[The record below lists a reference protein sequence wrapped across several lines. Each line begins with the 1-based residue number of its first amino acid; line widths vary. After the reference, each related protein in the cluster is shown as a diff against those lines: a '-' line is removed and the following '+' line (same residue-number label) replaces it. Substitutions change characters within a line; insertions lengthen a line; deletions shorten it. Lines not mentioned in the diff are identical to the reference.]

1 MTQFLRTNEAG
12 GVSPCVATDHLV
24 FASALAIDT
33 KTMKR
38 VPEAKTIADET
49 RIVIK
54 RLESLLAE
62 AGCTLRDVAKTTC
75 FVRDEAYRME
85 FVFAYKEC
93 FDPGPYPS
101 RASYSIGLAGDCRV
115 QIDAIA
121 ILPTDGARP
130 RGCPPSS
137 PRASGR

>member
-12 GVSPCVATDHLV
+12 GVSPCVVTDHLV
-24 FASALAIDT
+24 FAAALAIDT

-121 ILPTDGARP
+121 VRP
-130 RGCPPSS
+130 
-137 PRASGR
+137 AKAE